1 MSKKKPKEP
10 VTPCPYC
17 GRKCVGVEHSA
28 YPTLHFLDPLEVA
41 KRDAEATAEMLK
53 MIRFGTY

>member
-10 VTPCPYC
+10 TCSYC

-41 KRDAEATAEMLK
+41 KRDQEATAVMRK
-53 MIRFGTY
+53 MVRYGNPY